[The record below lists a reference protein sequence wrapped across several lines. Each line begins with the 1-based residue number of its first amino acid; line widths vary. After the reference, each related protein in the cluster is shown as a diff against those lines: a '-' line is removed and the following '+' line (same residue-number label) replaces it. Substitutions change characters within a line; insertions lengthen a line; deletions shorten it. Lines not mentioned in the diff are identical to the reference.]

1 MNIQLQQ
8 AGKKYSGNWIF
19 RNLNLTL
26 PEGGTLAVLGPNGSG
41 KSTLLQVLSGAVLLT
56 EGKINYSS
64 DHLPISEEDAFRE
77 VVIAA
82 PYLEL
87 IEEFTIDEC
96 VRLHFGFK
104 KIVRNYTPAEV
115 IELSG
120 LKHASNKPIRFFS
133 SGMKQRLKLTLACLS
148 DVPLLL
154 LDEPCSNLDSE
165 AIAWYADLIRV
176 YGQQRT
182 IVVCSNNQENEF
194 FFCKHTININ
204 DYKKLPETVE
214 R

>member
-1 MNIQLQQ
+1 MNIHLQQ

-26 PEGGTLAVLGPNGSG
+26 AQGGTLAVLGPNGSG
-41 KSTLLQVLSGAVLLT
+41 KSTLLQILSGAVLLT

-64 DHLPISEEDAFRE
+64 ANRPINEEDVFRE
-77 VVIAA
+77 VAIAA

-96 VRLHFGFK
+96 INLHLGFK
-104 KIVRNYTPAEV
+104 KIVNNYTASEV

-120 LKHASNKPIRFFS
+120 LKHALNKPIRFFS

-165 AIAWYADLIRV
+165 AIQWYAELIGV

-194 FFCKHTININ
+194 LF
-204 DYKKLPETVE
+204 
-214 R
+214 